1 MRNFLKSIAIA
12 GGLLAG
18 VLSMSGAQAGTA
30 TGTVG
35 VTGTFV
41 ASCSLPAT
49 TIALGTIDL
58 QSYVQLG
65 KHVRYPTTLAVT
77 CNGPAVP
84 FTLTNTAGNAGSP
97 LTIGTD
103 STNSACMSQHKTPL
117 ASDGYG
123 GTNCAQAGV
132 LAISGVGGTPVA
144 ADLVIFNA
152 TGGTYVPFTGQGSIS
167 ATVPVTLAF

>member
-77 CNGPAVP
+77 CNGPTKGGAP
-84 FTLTNTAGNAGSP
+84 ETIATLKKVASLQAMYQLHRNIKLADNEQAPAENIANQEDTPACKGNWIKASVAKDGGSYTVQVGAEGKP
-97 LTIGTD
+97 REF
-103 STNSACMSQHKTPL
+103 KTR
-117 ASDGYG
+117 
-123 GTNCAQAGV
+123 
-132 LAISGVGGTPVA
+132 
-144 ADLVIFNA
+144 
-152 TGGTYVPFTGQGSIS
+152 
-167 ATVPVTLAF
+167 